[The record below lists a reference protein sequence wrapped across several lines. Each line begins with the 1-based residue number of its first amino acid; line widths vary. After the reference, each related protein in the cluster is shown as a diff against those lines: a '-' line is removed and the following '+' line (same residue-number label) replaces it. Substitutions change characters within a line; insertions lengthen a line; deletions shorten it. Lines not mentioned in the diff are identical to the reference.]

1 MADEIIA
8 YDFGLRLRQLRE
20 EKHFSRASLAR
31 KLGVSPETIYRYEH
45 NIQTPSL
52 ERAKQ
57 MAVLLHT
64 SLDYLV
70 GLESAYT
77 VRLPALSDQQ
87 RTVLLE
93 FLSTFVP
100 HSP

>member
-1 MADEIIA
+1 MAAEIIA

-20 EKHFSRASLAR
+20 EKHLSRASLAK
-31 KLGVSPETIYRYEH
+31 KLEVSPETIYRYEN

-57 MAVLLHT
+57 MALLLHT

-70 GLESAYT
+70 GLDDAPT
-77 VRLPALSDQQ
+77 IRLPTLSDQQ
-87 RTVLLE
+87 HTVLQE
-93 FLSTFVP
+93 FLAAFTP
-100 HSP
+100 PKL

>member
-1 MADEIIA
+1 MADKIIA

-20 EKHFSRASLAR
+20 EKHFSRASLAK
-31 KLGVSPETIYRYEH
+31 KLGVSPETIYRYEN

-52 ERAKQ
+52 EREKQ

-70 GLESAYT
+70 GLDNT
-77 VRLPALSDQQ
+77 RTIRLPTLSDQQ
-87 RTVLLE
+87 RTALLD
-93 FLSTFVP
+93 FLSAFAS

>member
-1 MADEIIA
+1 MATEIIA

-20 EKHFSRASLAR
+20 EKHLSRASLAK
-31 KLGVSPETIYRYEH
+31 KLGVSPETIYRYEN

-70 GLESAYT
+70 GLDNAHT
-77 VRLPALSDQQ
+77 VRLPTLSDQQ

-93 FLSTFVP
+93 FLSTFAP
-100 HSP
+100 YPL